1 MKMSVSSKHWPSCYE
16 VWMGNHIGHTM
27 SVSQLH
33 LWTWL
38 WFPPLWYHSDN
49 NCVQSDA
56 CLNFQDNLW
65 ENHFL
70 DKNLLFSTSNFYLK
84 IQLGRKGNRKGFLWV
99 FCYFSKMKHEMELN
113 MADAEQVT
121 CVRIEPEN
129 PSLLCLVFAFTTIDY
144 WVTNQY
150 NGGSF
155 LIP

>member
-1 MKMSVSSKHWPSCYE
+1 MNGAYWSQCLSHYTFELDSDFPHCDITQTIIVCKVMLVS
-16 VWMGNHIGHTM
+16 IF
-27 SVSQLH
+27 L
-33 LWTWL
+33 
-38 WFPPLWYHSDN
+38 
-49 NCVQSDA
+49 
-56 CLNFQDNLW
+56 FQDFLW

-70 DKNLLFSTSNFYLK
+70 DKNLLLYFQLLSKNSIRKKKEQKRFFMGFS
-84 IQLGRKGNRKGFLWV
+84 
-99 FCYFSKMKHEMELN
+99 YFSKMKHEMELN

>member
-1 MKMSVSSKHWPSCYE
+1 
-16 VWMGNHIGHTM
+16 MG
-27 SVSQLH
+27 
-33 LWTWL
+33 
-38 WFPPLWYHSDN
+38 
-49 NCVQSDA
+49 
-56 CLNFQDNLW
+56 
-65 ENHFL
+65 
-70 DKNLLFSTSNFYLK
+70 
-84 IQLGRKGNRKGFLWV
+84 